1 MFKRIRKEQ
10 HLTSTH
16 VFLYNGKPVKEVKR
30 SFRRLIRCMIG
41 MEGMKAALTT
51 GAVYWTSMENI
62 KVRSKNDESEKGAI
76 MKQTPPLKKIKALFC
91 LRRTLILEA
100 QRKRWPLGLLAM
112 SSSAF

>member
-10 HLTSTH
+10 HLTSKH

-51 GAVYWTSMENI
+51 GAVYWTSMVYI
-62 KVRSKNDESEKGAI
+62 KVRLKNDESEKGAI
-76 MKQTPPLKKIKALFC
+76 MKQTPLPKKIKAL
-91 LRRTLILEA
+91 LLVRRTAVLET
-100 QRKRWPLGLLAM
+100 QRQKWPLGMLAM
-112 SSSAF
+112 SSATI